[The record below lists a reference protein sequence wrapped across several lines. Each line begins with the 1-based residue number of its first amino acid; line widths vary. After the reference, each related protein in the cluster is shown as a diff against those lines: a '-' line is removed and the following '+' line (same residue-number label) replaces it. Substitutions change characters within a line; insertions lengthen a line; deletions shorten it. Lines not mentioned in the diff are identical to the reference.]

1 MSELTVGELKGLTVN
16 NNTITVPSGHTLYAP
31 GSVIQVVNVD
41 NVTRTSQGVAANT
54 ILDISGLVA
63 TITPKRNTSKI
74 IIQARW
80 FGEVTGQPIL
90 WDSIF
95 GVSRNG
101 TQIGRQPDPGATIIS
116 GISIGTL
123 SYTADDATSTPEA
136 MNFFLSDSP
145 NSTSALTYRI
155 TFLSSGAGT
164 LFTNRTVGWA
174 NQATGHE
181 LGTSGIMLM
190 EVAQ

>member
-1 MSELTVGELKGLTVN
+1 MSELTVGELKGLAVN

-31 GSVIQVVNVD
+31 GSIIQVVNVD
-41 NVTRTSQGVAANT
+41 NVARTSQGFSLNT

-80 FGEVTGQPIL
+80 FGEVTAQAVL
-90 WDSIF
+90 WDSVF

-101 TQIGRQPDPGATIIS
+101 TQIGRQPDPGATVIS

-123 SYTADDATSTPEA
+123 SYTADDANSTPEA
-136 MNFFLSDSP
+136 MNFFLSDFI
-145 NSTSALTYRI
+145 YCI
-155 TFLSSGAGT
+155 LSKKC
-164 LFTNRTVGWA
+164 
-174 NQATGHE
+174 
-181 LGTSGIMLM
+181 
-190 EVAQ
+190 

>member
-1 MSELTVGELKGLTVN
+1 MSELSVGELKGLTVN

-41 NVTRTSQGVAANT
+41 NVTRASQGVVANT

-63 TITPKRNTSKI
+63 TITPKRSTSKI

-80 FGEVTGQPIL
+80 FGEFSVSDIT
-90 WDSIF
+90 WNSMF

-101 TQIGRQPDPGATIIS
+101 TQIGIQPDPGATVIS
-116 GISIGTL
+116 GITSAAL
-123 SYTADDATSTPEA
+123 SYFLSDGNSTPET
-136 MNFFLSDSP
+136 MSFFLSDSP
-145 NSTSALTYRI
+145 NSTSALTYRV
-155 TFLSSGAGT
+155 TFISSTAGT
-164 LFTNRTVGWA
+164 IFTNRTVGWA

-181 LGTSGIMLM
+181 LGTSGLMLM

>member
-1 MSELTVGELKGLTVN
+1 MSELTVGELKGLAVN

-31 GSVIQVVNVD
+31 GSVIQVINVD
-41 NVTRTSQGVAANT
+41 NVTRTSQGVAAST

-63 TITPKRNTSKI
+63 TITPKSNTSKI

-80 FGEVTGQPIL
+80 FGEVTAQAVL

-101 TQIGRQPDPGATIIS
+101 VQIGRQPDPGATVIS

-123 SYTADDATSTPEA
+123 SYTADDASSTPEV

-155 TFLSSGAGT
+155 TFLSSAAGT
-164 LFTNRTVGWA
+164 IYTNRTVGWA
-174 NQATGHE
+174 NQATGFE
-181 LGTSGIMLM
+181 LGTSSIMLM